1 MESCIA
7 CFVPSVKLIEVG
19 EEIMKSKTTLTIAG
33 LIGLVFSLVMFIA
46 PEFVTREQFP
56 NAEGQGFIDLVTLR
70 YAIASL
76 IMALVIITYHLR
88 NIEGRTF
95 QAHVM
100 RGYTLAFSVVCIT
113 TIVLQILGKISA
125 VPPIV
130 GTGIVA
136 ILSFLSWRNLA
147 KDPDQN

>member
-1 MESCIA
+1 
-7 CFVPSVKLIEVG
+7 
-19 EEIMKSKTTLTIAG
+19 MKPKTTLTITG
-33 LIGLVFSLVMFIA
+33 LIGLVFSLVMFVA

-56 NAEGQGFIDLVTLR
+56 NAEGQGFTDLVTVR

-88 NIEGRTF
+88 NIEGQAF

-113 TIVLQILGKISA
+113 TLILQILGKISA

-130 GTGIVA
+130 GTGLVA
-136 ILSFLSWRNLA
+136 ALSFISWRSLA
-147 KDPDQN
+147 KSSYKN

>member
-1 MESCIA
+1 
-7 CFVPSVKLIEVG
+7 
-19 EEIMKSKTTLTIAG
+19 MKPKTTLIITA
-33 LIGLVFSLVMFIA
+33 LIGLVFSSVMYIA

-56 NAEGQGFIDLVTLR
+56 NADGQGFADLVTVR
-70 YAIASL
+70 YGIASL
-76 IMALVIITYHLR
+76 ILALVIITYHVR
-88 NIEGRTF
+88 NIEGQAF

-113 TIVLQILGKISA
+113 TLVLQILGKISA

-136 ILSFLSWRNLA
+136 ILSFVSWRNIA
-147 KDPDQN
+147 RESGQK

>member
-1 MESCIA
+1 
-7 CFVPSVKLIEVG
+7 
-19 EEIMKSKTTLTIAG
+19 MKPKTTLTITG
-33 LIGLVFSLVMFIA
+33 LIGLVFSLVMFVA

-56 NAEGQGFIDLVTLR
+56 NAEGQGFTDLVTVR

-88 NIEGRTF
+88 NIEGQAF
-95 QAHVM
+95 QAHLM
-100 RGYTLAFSVVCIT
+100 RGYILAFSVVCIT
-113 TIVLQILGKISA
+113 TLILQILGKISA

-136 ILSFLSWRNLA
+136 ILSFFSWRSLA
-147 KDPDQN
+147 KDSDQN

>member
-1 MESCIA
+1 
-7 CFVPSVKLIEVG
+7 
-19 EEIMKSKTTLTIAG
+19 MKPKTTLIITA
-33 LIGLVFSLVMFIA
+33 LIGLVFSSVMYIA

-56 NAEGQGFIDLVTLR
+56 NAEGQGFADLVTVR
-70 YAIASL
+70 YGIASL
-76 IMALVIITYHLR
+76 ILAIVIITYHVR
-88 NIEGRTF
+88 NIEGQAF

-113 TIVLQILGKISA
+113 TLVLQILGKISA

-136 ILSFLSWRNLA
+136 ILSFVSWRNIA
-147 KDPDQN
+147 RESGQK

>member
-1 MESCIA
+1 
-7 CFVPSVKLIEVG
+7 
-19 EEIMKSKTTLTIAG
+19 MKSKTTLTIAG

-56 NAEGQGFIDLVTLR
+56 NAEGQGFTDLVTVR

-100 RGYTLAFSVVCIT
+100 RGYTLAFSIVCIT

-147 KDPDQN
+147 KGPDQN

>member
-1 MESCIA
+1 
-7 CFVPSVKLIEVG
+7 
-19 EEIMKSKTTLTIAG
+19 MKPKTTLIITA
-33 LIGLVFSLVMFIA
+33 LIGLVFSSVMYIA

-56 NAEGQGFIDLVTLR
+56 NAEGQGFADLVTVR
-70 YAIASL
+70 YGIASL
-76 IMALVIITYHLR
+76 ILALVIITYLVR
-88 NIEGRTF
+88 NIEGQAF

-113 TIVLQILGKISA
+113 TLVLQILGKISA

-136 ILSFLSWRNLA
+136 ILSLISWLCLT
-147 KDPDQN
+147 KSSDQN